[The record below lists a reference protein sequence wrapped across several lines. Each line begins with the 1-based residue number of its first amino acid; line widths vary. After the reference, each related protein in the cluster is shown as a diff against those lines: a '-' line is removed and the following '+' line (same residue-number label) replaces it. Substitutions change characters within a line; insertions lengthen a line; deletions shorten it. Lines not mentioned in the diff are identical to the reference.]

1 MYSELIIDYYPQTN
15 NNYYS
20 PDWLSQMLFH
30 VHVETEIIFS
40 KLFLKEEL

>member
-1 MYSELIIDYYPQTN
+1 MYSMYSELIIDYYPQTN
-15 NNYYS
+15 S

-30 VHVETEIIFS
+30 EHVETEIILS